1 VKKTVLRIKQ
11 CYTKSWIK
19 VLDEATRQT
28 YGLLVQDKRTTT
40 TTTEEEEEEEEE
52 EGGGQGGGGFNNR
65 NKERMRRKRGKKQAL
80 TRSQVQILG
89 G

>member
-1 VKKTVLRIKQ
+1 LRIKQ

-40 TTTEEEEEEEEE
+40 QKKKKKKRKKKRRGGRGREGVGSTTETKKEGEEK
-52 EGGGQGGGGFNNR
+52 GAK
-65 NKERMRRKRGKKQAL
+65 NKH
-80 TRSQVQILG
+80 
-89 G
+89 

>member
-1 VKKTVLRIKQ
+1 LRIKQ

-28 YGLLVQDKRTTT
+28 YGLLVQDER

-52 EGGGQGGGGFNNR
+52 EGGGRGREGVGSTTETK
-65 NKERMRRKRGKKQAL
+65 KEGEEKRGKKQAL
-80 TRSQVQILG
+80 TRSRVQILG

>member
-1 VKKTVLRIKQ
+1 LRIKQ

-40 TTTEEEEEEEEE
+40 TTEEEEEERW
-52 EGGGQGGGGFNNR
+52 GGGRGREGVGSTTETKKEGEEKGAK
-65 NKERMRRKRGKKQAL
+65 NKH
-80 TRSQVQILG
+80 
-89 G
+89 